1 MDKIEVETQKIQNNT
16 STSETKINIPDNIKE
31 HGKEIEKIQPKTKD
45 DYHFKEHR
53 QSIDRI
59 FVSQYMDDI
68 STYNE
73 KYGSDD
79 FVVTYSS
86 KDKSVLGWS
95 IKENEPKPDVY
106 FKIDKIDNIFLDNS
120 ILNKKILLLRSFNNP
135 WLIDLNSDRTSSS
148 SDRFLKLKHQVH
160 NLNDDFGFLPNG
172 DLIQVSLIERKIYKY
187 CFTDKP
193 KNTVPWEY
201 SQINDIKIR
210 LNEHVMLLC
219 SISRTKL
226 FLFFEQFASTYPVAS
241 TYKMLQFDLLSM
253 NLERT
258 YHEIHPFMGYRQI
271 TVNKDQTLLTILQD
285 SETYIYSMENGM
297 LIYKSIDSECVGFI
311 RRAEF
316 ITLKNTERLAIC
328 SPYGSKLVDPY
339 QVYDEI
345 GISYDFN
352 NTSVITKL
360 NRKIFTDNGNVCVTN
375 GR

>member
-172 DLIQVSLIERKIYKY
+172 DLIQKEHIMKFILLWGI
-187 CFTDKP
+187 DK
-193 KNTVPWEY
+193 
-201 SQINDIKIR
+201 
-210 LNEHVMLLC
+210 
-219 SISRTKL
+219 
-226 FLFFEQFASTYPVAS
+226 
-241 TYKMLQFDLLSM
+241 
-253 NLERT
+253 
-258 YHEIHPFMGYRQI
+258 
-271 TVNKDQTLLTILQD
+271 
-285 SETYIYSMENGM
+285 
-297 LIYKSIDSECVGFI
+297 
-311 RRAEF
+311 
-316 ITLKNTERLAIC
+316 
-328 SPYGSKLVDPY
+328 
-339 QVYDEI
+339 
-345 GISYDFN
+345 
-352 NTSVITKL
+352 
-360 NRKIFTDNGNVCVTN
+360 
-375 GR
+375 